1 MGTVL
6 IVDDTEPLREQYAY
20 DLKRKGGFEVLTAA
34 NGEEAFSI
42 LAENDID
49 VVILDLEMPVM
60 SGLEMLEKMYR
71 EGPEEI
77 PVIVYTATGNFQK
90 CVRATQ
96 LGAYNFFSKDEVNM
110 DQLVRSIENALDH
123 RRLRLENM
131 ALRDDSTLVGKSE
144 AMRELQTHIEKVAKV
159 PSNVVILGE
168 SGTGKELVAKE
179 IHRLSERAKHPFVA
193 LNCAALP
200 ENLVESELF
209 GFEKGAF
216 SGAVRTTRG
225 KFEIAKGGTLFLD
238 EIGDMP
244 LAIQAKLLRVLQE
257 NEISRLGSEGRLI
270 KVDTRVIA
278 ATHQD
283 LDKAVSEGR
292 FRQDLF
298 YRICTHVIN
307 VPPLRE
313 RLNDIRPL
321 AEYFVE
327 QTCRRFGI
335 APKVVLEETV
345 SALQNYQWEKNNIR
359 ELQNI
364 VERMII
370 QCDGDRLMPAHLP
383 RDIFPQEAEIV
394 VDPGKNFQELKQD
407 AERQILLRY
416 LTAND
421 WHITNTAH
429 ALGIAN
435 HSNLLKMMRRLGIRR
450 NE

>member
-6 IVDDTEPLREQYAY
+6 IVDDTEPMREQYAY

-34 NGEEAFSI
+34 NGEAAFTM
-42 LAENDID
+42 LAENDVD

-77 PVIVYTATGNFQK
+77 PVIVYTATGNFHK

-110 DQLVRSIENALDH
+110 DQLVRSVENALDH

-131 ALRDDSTLVGKSE
+131 ALRDDSTLVGKSA
-144 AMRELQTHIEKVAKV
+144 AMRELQAHIEKVAKV

-179 IHRLSERAKHPFVA
+179 IHRLSERSKHPFVA

-283 LDKAVSEGR
+283 LDKAVAEGR

-370 QCDGDRLMPAHLP
+370 QCEGDRLMPGHLP

-394 VDPGKNFQELKQD
+394 VDSGKNFQELKQD